1 MNMSELK
8 HALHVHL
15 QPEGEQMS
23 THEVQRQPAVQAP
36 QPPKS
41 DLITNYHRIGISAVN
56 AALACRPKRQEE
68 EQHCLKEPR
77 EES

>member
-1 MNMSELK
+1 
-8 HALHVHL
+8 
-15 QPEGEQMS
+15 MS
-23 THEVQRQPAVQAP
+23 THQVQRQPAVQAP

-56 AALACRPKRQEE
+56 AALACRPKKQAE
-68 EQHCLKEPR
+68 EQQSLQEPR